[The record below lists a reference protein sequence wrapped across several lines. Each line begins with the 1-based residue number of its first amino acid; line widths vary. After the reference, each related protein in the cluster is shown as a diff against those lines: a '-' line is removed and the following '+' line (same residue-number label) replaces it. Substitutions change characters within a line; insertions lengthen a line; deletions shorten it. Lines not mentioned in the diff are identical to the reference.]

1 MTCTSRSGEL
11 PLLKTANVKV
21 IVSPWW
27 TTAGPS
33 LTTVMPGTSFVLTNV
48 QRTFSPAPT
57 LMLAVLVATDV
68 VLPPSLQSMSDRR

>member
-1 MTCTSRSGEL
+1 MLE
-11 PLLKTANVKV
+11 TANVNV

-33 LTTVMPGTSFVLTNV
+33 LTTCRPGTSFVLTNV

-57 LMLAVLVATDV
+57 LMLAVRLATEV
-68 VLPPSLQSMSDRR
+68 VLSPSVQLIDDRR